1 MKFFYEYFCQSPADQ
16 LTASEIKKLGAQK
29 ATEEQQNAMRGQAG
43 AIAELARDL
52 EGTTEILRRLKLLL
66 EDRSQTLDEEMAEIQ
81 VHLFV

>member
-1 MKFFYEYFCQSPADQ
+1 
-16 LTASEIKKLGAQK
+16 
-29 ATEEQQNAMRGQAG
+29 MRGQAG

-81 VHLFV
+81 VYLYG